1 MCVGVGVCVAG
12 LLTEVKVFVNTT
24 LVIFVRLEHDV
35 YAVVYSQNVPQC
47 FFVEY
52 KLHKLHKLHVYA
64 ADYFPLKCFNQMV
77 VFFLLL
83 KTL

>member
-24 LVIFVRLEHDV
+24 LVIFVRLEHDE

-52 KLHKLHKLHVYA
+52 KLHKLHVYA
-64 ADYFPLKCFNQMV
+64 ADYFPLKCFNRIG
-77 VFFLLL
+77 VFFFLL